1 MLKNLFDGLKY
12 LLIFSL
18 ILPITCCSVFVLNN
32 NIESDTQIT
41 YLENNQ
47 FNYYKE
53 INGYSGI
60 NLVIKLNN
68 LITKTH
74 NPKKYSDLWR
84 LYSNNFIDYNNE
96 IIDIYSSKITGNSPY
111 KFKPIKNQ
119 CGNYKNEGDCYN
131 REHIIPQTFFKK
143 EMPMVADA
151 HHIFPT
157 DGKVNG
163 IRSDFVHDEVKW
175 TTNESC
181 TNIKDQCQTLNGSK
195 FGKNKNGKIA
205 FEPIDDFKGD
215 VARAYLYFAIRYY
228 PNIFGN
234 WGTILSSP
242 PYINNDQ
249 LQTYLKWH
257 NLDNVDSFDKKRND
271 AIEKHQN
278 NRNPFIDIPNLS
290 QLIWDNQKFNL
301 KLQIK
306 DRNKILLNHITMIRF
321 NY

>member
-1 MLKNLFDGLKY
+1 MLKKYFSSLKILFIG
-12 LLIFSL
+12 SL
-18 ILPITCCSVFVLNN
+18 ILSITNCSSLTLNN
-32 NIESDTQIT
+32 NIESNIQII
-41 YLENNQ
+41 YLENNI

-60 NLVIKLNN
+60 NLVMKLNN

-74 NPKKYSDLWR
+74 NYKEYKELWS
-84 LYSNNFIDYNNE
+84 LYSNSFVNDNNE
-96 IIDIYSSKITGNSPY
+96 IIDIYSSKINHDSPY
-111 KFKPIKNQ
+111 KFRPIKDQ

-131 REHIIPQTFFKK
+131 REHIIPQSFFKK
-143 EMPMVADA
+143 AMPMVADA

-163 IRSDFVHDEVKW
+163 IRSDFEHGEVVGVINK
-175 TTNESC
+175 SC
-181 TNIKDQCQTLNGSK
+181 IKIKNQCETLNGSK
-195 FGKNKNGKIA
+195 FGKNKKAKIV

-215 VARAYLYFAIRYY
+215 IARAYLYFAIRYY
-228 PNIFGN
+228 PNIIDRWGN
-234 WGTILSSP
+234 ILSEA

-249 LQTYLKWH
+249 LQIYLKWH
-257 NLDNVDSFDKKRND
+257 NLDKVDLFDQKRND

-290 QLIWDNQKFNL
+290 QLIWDSKNINM

-306 DRNKILLNHITMIRF
+306 EKK
-321 NY
+321 